1 MGSAALCPKVALLN
15 NGLLL
20 AALSRIMIA
29 DKRAFVSGFKLLT
42 KMSRQI
48 SRPPDIDSGAGDA
61 FRISAEEQP
70 GPRSIQ
76 KQFTGQP
83 VLSGQSCA

>member
-1 MGSAALCPKVALLN
+1 
-15 NGLLL
+15 
-20 AALSRIMIA
+20 MIV

-48 SRPPDIDSGAGDA
+48 SRPPHIDSGAGDA

-70 GPRSIQ
+70 APRSIQ
-76 KQFTGQP
+76 K
-83 VLSGQSCA
+83 